1 MKQVHRLEPFRDR
14 VIWLLTLLLIC
25 FNSHAESNLRVA
37 IIDSF
42 SYQRFV
48 TTHYKE
54 YYKDG
59 IDLAKYTA
67 KERNNTKIITKVFQY
82 NNDGLDI
89 FNKVQNVIDWK
100 PDVVIGPRDSNHFLL
115 LEKYL
120 TNILVISPF
129 ASSND
134 VDKMPDN
141 FLSMTYNDSSSVEIY
156 NSFINTN
163 FPDSFVYILMDVSCK
178 SCSDISDSLTKKLPD
193 RTKIFKLISDKLSKE
208 VIEEIYN
215 SREKEAIFV
224 LPNNAHISAVLMSSI
239 TNIRKRKSFFIG
251 GDGWGQWE
259 DTEAGKLGADYEY
272 IAYHI
277 SPWDISKK
285 HSLNTDFI
293 NIYSQHHQDL
303 PKHKLSFISF
313 YTLSYITKIFNY
325 NHPKCLHLP
334 RTKSILCKS
343 RLFKEKNSKYP
354 IFTIFEIANG
364 ENKFYSLVDI
374 RTMNFEYK

>member
-1 MKQVHRLEPFRDR
+1 MPFHDCL
-14 VIWLLTLLLIC
+14 IWLLAILFIC
-25 FNSHAESNLRVA
+25 FNSHAESSLRVA

-54 YYKDG
+54 YYEDG

-67 KERNNTKIITKVFQY
+67 KEKNNTKIISKVFQY

-89 FNKVQNVIDWK
+89 IKKVQNVLEWK

-115 LEKYL
+115 LEKYF

-129 ASSND
+129 ASSNN

-141 FLSMTYNDSSSVEIY
+141 FQSMTYNDLSSVEIY
-156 NSFINTN
+156 NSFIKTH
-163 FPDSFVYILMDVSCK
+163 FPDTFVYILMDVSCK
-178 SCSDISDSLTKKLPD
+178 SCSDISESLAKALPD
-193 RTKIFKLISDKLSKE
+193 RTKIFKLISDKLSKDI
-208 VIEEIYN
+208 IEEIYK
-215 SREKEAIFV
+215 SREHQAVFI
-224 LPNNAHISAVLMSSI
+224 LPNNAHISAVLMSRI

-285 HSLNTDFI
+285 NAFNTDFI
-293 NIYSQHHQDL
+293 NTYYQHHKDL

-325 NHPKCLHLP
+325 DEPRCLLLPKAQSL
-334 RTKSILCKS
+334 LCKS
-343 RLFKEKNSKYP
+343 RLFKEKHSKYP
-354 IFTIFEIANG
+354 IFTIFKIANR
-364 ENKFYSLVDI
+364 ENEFYSLVNI
-374 RTMNFEYK
+374 RTMRFEYK